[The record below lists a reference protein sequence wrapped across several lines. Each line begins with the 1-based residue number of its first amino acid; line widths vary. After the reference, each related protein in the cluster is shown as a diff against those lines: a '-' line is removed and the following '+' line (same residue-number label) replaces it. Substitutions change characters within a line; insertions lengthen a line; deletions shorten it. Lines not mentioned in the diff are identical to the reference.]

1 MSVSTAF
8 RLIGQASKRG
18 ISLQRSRRG
27 IARKPPDGETLVAD
41 IRSWIESEYLD
52 MVRSASST
60 HLESGEWQL
69 LMDLYPTAAPVII
82 EADDAGHV
90 AIEAETAGVGP
101 GYQRFV
107 GRLAERLAAEI
118 GIEWTSSDGIAIV
131 EGQIGVDRQTVER
144 AHMAWLG
151 STLVGARDARR
162 LRAGGMPIA
171 LPTDLRFEIGSA
183 IATVLGPR
191 DDAWLERSLTD
202 VPTAIDILP
211 WWADATDGRYH
222 LNRALC
228 LMWTQ
233 VRWRRPIS
241 PVERDI
247 QDETL
252 RILKRGAALDPR
264 LPWPWREWHELL
276 TIRGVSDAIATD
288 VAGHAERL
296 GPDELAR
303 QPIGYRRGQVLVVH
317 EGWALPVPG
326 SFGERTTPDEW
337 VGNDAGRSI
346 TLAAVATGTARGPMS
361 AEEFLAQVASD
372 LGSDV
377 IKRDEGGIKGRARIT
392 TDGSSGVE
400 VGVLEG
406 FAAVTG
412 RGAAIRITFQ
422 DASDWQ
428 WALDLWRSLRPA

>member
-18 ISLQRSRRG
+18 ISLQRTRRG
-27 IARKPPDGETLVAD
+27 IARKSPDGETLVTE
-41 IRSWIESEYLD
+41 IRAWLEAEYLD
-52 MVRSASST
+52 MIRSSTVT

-69 LMDLYPTAAPVII
+69 LLALYPSAPAVII
-82 EADDAGHV
+82 EADDAGRV
-90 AIEAETAGVGP
+90 AFEGETASVGP
-101 GYQRFV
+101 GYQRFL
-107 GRLAERLAAEI
+107 GRIAERIASEL
-118 GIEWTSSDGIAIV
+118 GIDWVSSDGMPVV
-131 EGQIGVDRQTVER
+131 EGNIGIDRPTVER

-162 LRAGGMPIA
+162 LRAGGMAIA
-171 LPTDLRFEIGSA
+171 LPADLRFEITSA
-183 IATVLGPR
+183 IATPLGPR
-191 DDAWLERSLTD
+191 DDAWLERALTD

-228 LMWTQ
+228 LMWTE

-241 PVERDI
+241 PAEREL

-252 RILKRGAALDPR
+252 RILKRGAAIEPR

-276 TIRGVSDAIATD
+276 TIRGVGDAIAVD
-288 VAGHAERL
+288 VAGHVERL
-296 GPDELAR
+296 DPDEVAR
-303 QPIGYRRGQVLVVH
+303 PPIGYRRGQVLVVH

-326 SFGERTTPDEW
+326 SFGERKTPEEW

-346 TLAAVATGTARGPMS
+346 TLAAVSTGTARGPMS
-361 AEEFLAQVASD
+361 ADDFLAQVAAD

-377 IKRDEGGIKGRARIT
+377 INRDDGPVKGRARIT

-406 FAAVTG
+406 FAAITG

-422 DASDWQ
+422 DAADWQ
-428 WALDLWRSLRPA
+428 WAVDLWRSLRPA